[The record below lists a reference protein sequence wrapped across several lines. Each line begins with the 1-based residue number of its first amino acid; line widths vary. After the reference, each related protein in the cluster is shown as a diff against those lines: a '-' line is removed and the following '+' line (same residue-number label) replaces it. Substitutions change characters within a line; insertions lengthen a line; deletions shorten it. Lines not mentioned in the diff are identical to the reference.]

1 MPARL
6 LGAHMPT
13 SGGLHNAVANGKAIG
28 CTAVQVFTSSPQQWA
43 AKPITPDMVAQ
54 FQAAKESTGID
65 VVVSHDSYLINL
77 CAPDEAK
84 REQSIGGLKAEI
96 ERCAAYGIHWTVSH
110 VGAHM
115 GQGEEEGLRIAA
127 ESMRK
132 VLAES
137 SSTVTVLAET
147 TAGQGSSL
155 DYRFEQLARLIDG
168 VGGDAR
174 LGVCLDTCHIFVA
187 GYDIRDDQ
195 SYDET
200 FEAFG
205 RIVGFERLK
214 AIHCNDSKN
223 PLGKRVDRHEHLG
236 QGFIG
241 AHAFQRLVNDPRFE
255 NIPILLETPEAE
267 TMHAANLKKLL
278 DWRVG

>member
-1 MPARL
+1 
-6 LGAHMPT
+6 
-13 SGGLHNAVANGKAIG
+13 
-28 CTAVQVFTSSPQQWA
+28 
-43 AKPITPDMVAQ
+43 
-54 FQAAKESTGID
+54 
-65 VVVSHDSYLINL
+65 
-77 CAPDEAK
+77 
-84 REQSIGGLKAEI
+84 
-96 ERCAAYGIHWTVSH
+96 
-110 VGAHM
+110 M

-195 SYDET
+195 SYSET

-205 RIVGFERLK
+205 RIIGFERLK

-267 TMHAANLKKLL
+267 TMHAGNLKKLL